1 MLAKKRFLL
10 GGGGA
15 MMPVL
20 VSILA
25 VDVGAQ
31 LIAGQSYTMP
41 EILGTAIRYA
51 VLFLIG
57 GLVAYL
63 HVDEEKPFKLFE
75 LGIAAPALITSLVT
89 ANGIA
94 STNVAQHEVVN
105 PQTQFEITLFSAA
118 YASENTVKDKSQTK
132 QQSSPSKLKG
142 FIDGLTGKVYQRK
155 TSKSLPQA
163 GSDADSKL
171 SQSGV
176 NTQDDQAPQS
186 NQD

>member
-1 MLAKKRFLL
+1 MLARKRFLL

-15 MMPVL
+15 LMPVF

-31 LIAGQSYTMP
+31 LMAGDGYTLA
-41 EILGTAIRYA
+41 EVLGTAIRYT
-51 VLFLIG
+51 VLFIIG

-89 ANGIA
+89 ANGIVDTRV
-94 STNVAQHEVVN
+94 SEQDLQNAQTH
-105 PQTQFEITLFSAA
+105 FEISLISSA
-118 YASENTVKDKSQTK
+118 YASEDSIQNSPQPVNNTSKSKFQE
-132 QQSSPSKLKG
+132 

-155 TSKSLPQA
+155 ASKTASETVSDRPQN
-163 GSDADSKL
+163 S
-171 SQSGV
+171 SQS
-176 NTQDDQAPQS
+176 QASTNDSQTS
-186 NQD
+186 Q

>member
-1 MLAKKRFLL
+1 MLARKRFLL

-15 MMPVL
+15 LMPVL

-31 LIAGQSYTMP
+31 LIAGQSYSAA
-41 EILGTAIRYA
+41 EILGTAIRYT
-51 VLFLIG
+51 VLFIIG
-57 GLVAYL
+57 GFVAYL

-94 STNVAQHEVVN
+94 DTSVSQRDLQDS
-105 PQTQFEITLFSAA
+105 QTHFEITLFSAA
-118 YASENTVKDKSQTK
+118 YASETSSQNNSQAT
-132 QQSSPSKLKG
+132 QQSSKSKFQG

-155 TSKSLPQA
+155 TSKKLPDTDSRTDSSSTQ
-163 GSDADSKL
+163 SDE
-171 SQSGV
+171 
-176 NTQDDQAPQS
+176 NTQGVSVQQS
-186 NQD
+186 SQD

>member
-15 MMPVL
+15 LMPVL

-31 LIAGQSYTMP
+31 LIAGQTYSMP
-41 EILGTAIRYA
+41 EIIGTGIRYA
-51 VLFLIG
+51 VLFIIG

-94 STNVAQHEVVN
+94 STNVVQDEVEN
-105 PQTQFEITLFSAA
+105 PQAQFEITLFSTA
-118 YASENTVKDKSQTK
+118 YASETSVNNNSQTM
-132 QQSSPSKLKG
+132 QQSPPSKLKG
-142 FIDGLTGKVYQRK
+142 FFDGLTGKVYQRK
-155 TSKSLPQA
+155 ASKSLPQTEL
-163 GSDADSKL
+163 DAESK
-171 SQSGV
+171 SSPTGV
-176 NTQDDQAPQS
+176 SIQADKTPPS